1 MTDQNPQ
8 VNPQMQSQQPAQQ
21 PMQQPGQPVYQQ
33 PMQQPVYQEP
43 AQPMY
48 QQPMVNDSGSFGWAV
63 LGFFF
68 PIVGLILFIIWRQNK
83 PKSAKVAGIGALV
96 GFILGIVFS
105 VGSNIL
111 LASMGPSYYYL

>member
-8 VNPQMQSQQPAQQ
+8 ENPQMQTQQPAPQ
-21 PMQQPGQPVYQQ
+21 PMQQ
-33 PMQQPVYQEP
+33 P

-48 QQPMVNDSGSFGWAV
+48 QQPVVNDSGSFGWAV

-68 PIVGLILFIIWRQNK
+68 PIVGLILFIVWKQSK

-105 VGSNIL
+105 VGANIL
-111 LASMGPSYYYL
+111 LAAMGPSYYYL